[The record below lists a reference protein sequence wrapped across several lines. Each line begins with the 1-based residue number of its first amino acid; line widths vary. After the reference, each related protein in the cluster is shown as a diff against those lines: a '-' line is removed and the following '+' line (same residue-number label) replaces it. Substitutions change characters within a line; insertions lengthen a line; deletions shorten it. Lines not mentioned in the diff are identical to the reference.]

1 MKRTIALA
9 VLVATVVL
17 AFAGTVP
24 APAPAQPLRSFIVT
38 EPVHSLDSVP
48 FYLAVRKG
56 FFKELGLD
64 VKLVTSEGGGR
75 HIAAVISG
83 DAQAFIGGPE
93 HIAFARVKGGKELRA
108 VVSMCNRA
116 NQYFV
121 AAKSV
126 AIPERATPGDKLR
139 GKRIAIGT
147 RGGTGYSIVRYLLA
161 QENMDPTKDA
171 VLIEIPTAA
180 GRLAAVRAGQADVA
194 MLNEPL
200 IVQGVKAGIWSGPV
214 MSMPAELGPFIYTTI
229 NLPLD
234 LIQKE
239 PAMVSGM
246 VQAMVRALEY
256 TFANPDEAE
265 AVARAEFPTL
275 PADEVKAVLKRALD
289 DRLWERNGSMPRE
302 GWARLHEI
310 VRRGGLLERDVA
322 YEEIFEPKFL
332 R

>member
-1 MKRTIALA
+1 MKRRALVAAVVATAALA
-9 VLVATVVL
+9 IAWR
-17 AFAGTVP
+17 
-24 APAPAQPLRSFIVT
+24 APAPAQPLRSFVVT

-75 HIAAVISG
+75 HISAVISG
-83 DAQAFIGGPE
+83 DAHAFIGGPE
-93 HIAFARVKGGKELRA
+93 HMAFTRVKGGKELRA

-121 AAKSV
+121 AGKSV
-126 AIPERATPGDKLR
+126 TIPARATPGEKLR
-139 GKRIAIGT
+139 GKRVAIGT

-161 QENMDPTKDA
+161 QENIDPTRDV
-171 VLIEIPTAA
+171 VLVEIPAAA
-180 GRLAAVRAGQADVA
+180 GRLAAVRAGQADIA

-200 IVQGVKAGIWSGPV
+200 IAQGVKAGIWTGP
-214 MSMPAELGPFIYTTI
+214 MLSMPAELGPFIYTTI
-229 NLPLD
+229 NLPLE

-246 VQAMVRALEY
+246 VKAMVRALEY
-256 TFANPDEAE
+256 TFAHPDEAE

-275 PADEVKAVLKRALD
+275 PPDEIKAVLKRALD
-289 DRLWERNGSMPRE
+289 DKLWDRTGAMPRE

-322 YEEIFEPKFL
+322 YEEIFEPRFL

>member
-1 MKRTIALA
+1 MKRSIALA

-24 APAPAQPLRSFIVT
+24 APAPAQPLRPFVVT

-83 DAQAFIGGPE
+83 DANAFIGGPE

-108 VVSMCNRA
+108 VVSMSNRA
-116 NQYFV
+116 SQYFV
-121 AAKSV
+121 AGKSV
-126 AIPERATPGDKLR
+126 TINDKASAGEKLR

-147 RGGTGYSIVRYLLA
+147 RGGTGYSIVRFLLA
-161 QENMDPTKDA
+161 QDGIDPTKDV
-171 VLIEIPTAA
+171 VLVEIPTAA
-180 GRLAAVRAGQADVA
+180 GRMAAIRAGQADVA
-194 MLNEPL
+194 MINEPL
-200 IVQGVKAGIWSGPV
+200 ISQGMKAGLWNQPF
-214 MSMPAELGPFIYTTI
+214 MSMPAELGPFVYTTI

-234 LIQKE
+234 LIQKD
-239 PAMVSGM
+239 PAMVAGM
-246 VQAMVRALEY
+246 VKAMVKALEY
-256 TFANPDEAE
+256 TFAHPEEAE

-275 PADEVKAVLKRALD
+275 PVEDVKAVLKRALD
-289 DRLWERNGSMPRE
+289 DKLWERNGSMPKE
-302 GWARLHEI
+302 AWARLHEI
-310 VRRGGLLERDVA
+310 VRKGGLLERDVA
-322 YEEIFEPKFL
+322 YEEVFEPKFL

>member
-1 MKRTIALA
+1 MKRRAAIATVLASPVLALA
-9 VLVATVVL
+9 
-17 AFAGTVP
+17 GRR
-24 APAPAQPLRSFIVT
+24 PAPAQSLRSFVVT

-56 FFKELGLD
+56 FFKELGLG

-75 HIAAVISG
+75 HISAVLSG

-93 HIAFARVKGGKELRA
+93 HMAFARVKGGKELRA

-126 AIPERATPGDKLR
+126 AIAERATPGEKLR
-139 GKRIAIGT
+139 GKRVAIGT

-161 QENMDPTKDA
+161 QDNVDPTKDV
-171 VLIEIPTAA
+171 VLVEIAA
-180 GRLAAVRAGQADVA
+180 GRLAAVRAGQADIA

-200 IVQGVKAGIWSGPV
+200 IAQGVKAGIWTGPM

-229 NLPLD
+229 NLPLE

-246 VQAMVRALEY
+246 VKATVRALEY

-275 PADEVKAVLKRALD
+275 PPDEIKAVLKRALD
-289 DRLWERNGSMPRE
+289 DKLWERTGAMPKE

-310 VRRGGLLERDVA
+310 VRKGGLLERDVA
-322 YEEIFEPKFL
+322 YEEIFEPRFL